1 MVPLVLIN
9 QNHGSGIGMRYE
21 TTIGKDRGIRTGMKD
36 KAGAPAVFS
45 EQVREPR

>member
-1 MVPLVLIN
+1 
-9 QNHGSGIGMRYE
+9 MRYE

-45 EQVREPR
+45 EQFGSRGEFGSKPALF